1 MEEEKFIAKC
11 KELVT
16 DYTNENIVIDD
27 LTINEHDV
35 YVVWNVK
42 VLQNNKALL
51 ATPLPDNMYYE
62 VTYNGDKNEIYFD
75 AYKKLENIKVDL

>member
-11 KELVT
+11 KKLVA
-16 DYTNENIVIDD
+16 DYTNKNIVRDE
-27 LTINEHDV
+27 LTINEYDV

-62 VTYNGDKNEIYFD
+62 ATYNGDKNEIYFD